1 VVTKAD
7 AASSGLIPADKTR
20 QSAAL
25 AFRSCP
31 YIPPTKIETVF
42 PSRAWASGDGPAFV
56 TTPAPSRP
64 TGIDFPIRAESARIT
79 AGAIGAVT
87 TVWLPF
93 PDTFAEL
100 TSPPASKSPRS
111 EGLIGVASTRTITS
125 SSFGG
130 DTVT

>member
-1 VVTKAD
+1 MNPILHTKLCD
-7 AASSGLIPADKTR
+7 L
-20 QSAAL
+20 
-25 AFRSCP
+25 
-31 YIPPTKIETVF
+31 
-42 PSRAWASGDGPAFV
+42 
-56 TTPAPSRP
+56 

-93 PDTFAEL
+93 SDTFAEL

-125 SSFGG
+125 SFFGG